1 MQNHKE
7 QLFELINNSDKKF
20 LGNCYPEYGQIVIRG
35 AAMGAPYDF
44 DHAVG
49 YIVQVREKRGAYGS
63 EQYLVRHP
71 NGELHTHENQSF
83 WLLNEEHQEQA
94 LALFAQKPTEEGGD
108 TVYTVAEGFPES
120 GYIIPFKEGAPKSE
134 NQHLTMA
141 ITITENK

>member
-1 MQNHKE
+1 MFDRFSKGPVVHMCSE
-7 QLFELINNSDKKF
+7 
-20 LGNCYPEYGQIVIRG
+20 
-35 AAMGAPYDF
+35 YDF

-49 YIVQVREKRGAYGS
+49 YIVQVREKRDAYGS

-83 WLLNEEHQEQA
+83 WLLNEEHQGQA
-94 LALFAQKPTEEGGD
+94 LALFAQKPTEEGSD

-120 GYIIPFKEGAPKSE
+120 GYIIPFKKGAPKSE

>member
-7 QLFELINNSDKKF
+7 QLFELIKNSDKKF

-94 LALFAQKPTEEGGD
+94 EEGGD